1 MLLLLASLAFAAS
14 RCPNPDPLAPLDA
27 DEAPDGSTYQ
37 LVTDGKVVCW
47 LVVADLRPTR
57 VVHRWTVRDRHPL
70 RIEALPDGRAAL
82 VMNDLRLQVRNV
94 DDDRY
99 RNLDL
104 YVRAVPERLIGHPG
118 RDWLAV
124 TIADGADT
132 TVVSV
137 LDLDRERVLASV
149 AMPSAELGL
158 SFTDGADVLW
168 LDGAHALTLTENGLH
183 LREESP

>member
-1 MLLLLASLAFAAS
+1 MILLLSSLTLAAT
-14 RCPNPDPLAPLDA
+14 RCPEPDPLAPLDE
-27 DEAPDGSTYQ
+27 DEAPDGTTYQ
-37 LVTDGKVVCW
+37 LVADEKVVCW
-47 LVVADLRPTR
+47 LVVADLAPTR
-57 VVHRWTVRDRHPL
+57 VVHRWTLRDRHPL

-82 VMNDLRLQVRNV
+82 IMSDLRVQVRNV

-104 YVRAVPERLIGHPG
+104 YVRALPDRLLGHPA

-124 TIADGADT
+124 TFADGADT

-149 AMPSAELGL
+149 ALPAGELGL
-158 SFTDGADVLW
+158 SFLAGDDVLW
-168 LDGAHALTLTENGLH
+168 LDGTHSLALTESGLH
-183 LREESP
+183 LREGSP

>member
-1 MLLLLASLAFAAS
+1 MLFTLVSISLASP
-14 RCPNPDPLAPLDA
+14 RCPQPDPLAPLDQ
-27 DEAPDGSTYQ
+27 DDAPAGGTYQ

-47 LVVADLRPTR
+47 LVIDDLSPTR
-57 VVHRWTVRDRHPL
+57 VVHRWSMKDRHPL

-82 VMNDLRLQVRNV
+82 IMSDLRVQVRNV

-104 YVRAVPERLIGHPG
+104 YVRALPDRLLGHPA

-124 TIADGADT
+124 TFPDGADT

-149 AMPSAELGL
+149 ALPAGELGL
-158 SFTDGADVLW
+158 SFLAGDDVLW
-168 LDGAHALTLTENGLH
+168 LDGTHSLALTESGLH
-183 LREESP
+183 LREGSP